1 MNFNKT
7 QNEFCILAYSF
18 ILYQKKNNDFIRR
31 LGLNYSKQRN
41 LLCCIVPS
49 QKKKKNCCMVR
60 IYLFSLIK
68 ITVIVDKKVETS
80 YQGKNKRK
88 LKSEKK
94 KLTIFDIF

>member
-1 MNFNKT
+1 
-7 QNEFCILAYSF
+7 
-18 ILYQKKNNDFIRR
+18 
-31 LGLNYSKQRN
+31 
-41 LLCCIVPS
+41 
-49 QKKKKNCCMVR
+49 MVR